1 MSIASFLT
9 AIRDGNAAAVPPRAP
24 IDDREWRA
32 ASDVIETCD
41 FVART
46 ELAYH
51 APRLVPEV
59 ARWAA
64 ERLYGAC
71 QFLVYREVEADEVR
85 EGCAV
90 PCLATG
96 AISPDV
102 CYSADL
108 VLRYL
113 PDVFALAQGI
123 AREDP
128 LIDGLRNLARE
139 WPLSSVGIPEV
150 GEVDVSGFIRHPGLR
165 RLYAD
170 RIIERNDRSRL
181 GDAAVVAAVREAIGA
196 YPGLAPSIWAALAPA
211 TGEVMEERHV

>member
-1 MSIASFLT
+1 MSIASFLN

-24 IDDREWRA
+24 IDKRELA
-32 ASDVIETCD
+32 AGDVIETFD

-46 ELAYH
+46 ELAYD

-64 ERLYGAC
+64 ERLYRAC

-90 PCLATG
+90 PCPAV
-96 AISPDV
+96 AAVSPDV

-108 VLRYL
+108 ILRYL
-113 PDVFALAQGI
+113 PDVFALARGI

-128 LIDGLRNLARE
+128 LIDGLRSLARA
-139 WPLSSVGIPEV
+139 WPLSSVGMPEV
-150 GEVDVSGFIRHPGLR
+150 REVDVSAFIDHPGLR

-181 GDAAVVAAVREAIGA
+181 GDAAVATAVREAIGA
-196 YPGLAPSIWAALAPA
+196 HPELAPSIWAALAPA
-211 TGEVMEERHV
+211 AGGDMEERHV

>member
-9 AIRDGNAAAVPPRAP
+9 AIYDGNAATVPPRAP
-24 IDDREWRA
+24 VDEREWTA
-32 ASDVIETCD
+32 ASDVIETFD

-46 ELAYH
+46 GLAYD
-51 APRLVPEV
+51 APRLVPVV

-64 ERLYGAC
+64 ERLYRAC
-71 QFLVYREVEADEVR
+71 QFLVYRDVEADEVR

-90 PCLATG
+90 PCPVA
-96 AISPDV
+96 AVSPDV

-108 VLRYL
+108 ILRYL
-113 PDVFALAQGI
+113 PDVFALARGI

-128 LIDGLRNLARE
+128 LIDGLRGLALA
-139 WPLSSVGIPEV
+139 WPLSSVGMPEV

-170 RIIERNDRSRL
+170 RIMERNDRSRL

-211 TGEVMEERHV
+211 TGGVMEERHV